1 MANRDFEIDMRMK
14 ADFAAAR
21 REVTGT
27 EGDLRSLGDAAV
39 EATDKI
45 SKSGSGSGT
54 DNRIRD
60 MVRRSLDELEAARAQ
75 IEADQ
80 RAAGTGRGGAAAA
93 TLEQAQA
100 QQAYVAASRA
110 TQQAVTAEIGLISEL
125 QERLGRSATSI
136 DDLADTEARLD
147 VAMRKGLVTAEEYDE
162 ALEKLGAEQD
172 RLNKETEKSGKAIDG
187 TVGRYDKAGASLQRL
202 ARDEAQLK
210 AAVDAGRISREQYN
224 RAMATI
230 GAERTRLTAIRDGA
244 AQSANAMRTLNTE
257 SLGVQRNLSQLVS
270 YGVTGQW
277 QLAGNQLLQLGNQAG
292 LAGRLFSGAGLAI
305 GGVTLVVGGLT
316 AALVTNYLQMR
327 AFDNALIATGNYA
340 GTTAGALAD
349 MRNQVGESTGDFAAA
364 QSSLEALT
372 ASGKFTSDSLQ
383 SATQAAV
390 GLAQLTGKSIEDT
403 TNQVIA
409 LAKSPTA
416 SLVEL
421 NERYHFLTLE
431 VYENV
436 KSLEDQ
442 GRAQD
447 ATKAATEALAQVTAS
462 RVSEMRA
469 NAGTLERAWYDVRDA
484 ARSAWQMIKDIGRE
498 DAEARIAAGQRGIL
512 MANQQRAELAEN
524 VRLGILTQAQADKA
538 NQALR
543 ERIAN
548 EQKNI
553 AQWQER
559 KDLQDA
565 TAKAA
570 AEEQQLQ
577 DKAVNA
583 AASIDRDIARI
594 DKKVERQ
601 QRLNKLIEQ
610 YNVIAAVD
618 PNDSRLYDGSYE
630 RLKKAIEDETEEKKS
645 RTPRG
650 PKATDPNDAALR
662 EVENLEKQIALLG
675 DLSEGETK
683 ASEAARIRYE
693 IEEGAYRN
701 ASEAV
706 KQQLV
711 DNAQLLDSERA
722 KREEATKQ
730 KRELE
735 DTKRSYE
742 QLQDALR
749 TPAEAALEGAI
760 AQVETLN
767 KALKAGI
774 ADSAAYD
781 ASMGRIVSG
790 AFDKAPKFEGLAPEI
805 GGAFGELGKI
815 GEARAELE
823 KWYQDQLALLSQFRA
838 QKIGVE
844 AQWNAQ
850 EQALTAQHQDA
861 LRQIESARQ
870 QAMLAGASATFG
882 QLADISKA
890 YGGEQSKT
898 YRALFAISK
907 AFAVAQAAVAL
918 AQNVAEASKA
928 GFPQNIG
935 FIAGALAQ
943 GAQIASLL
951 SQASYDGGSG
961 FAEGGWTGPGSKWQ
975 PAGIVHAEEFVNR
988 REVVRQPGARAF
1000 LEDFNNRGMD
1010 ALYDWRGYADGG
1022 FVEPD
1027 ARLAGPRWEQHPS
1040 AANGALAP
1048 TVNANTRVLNFLDID
1063 QLAQALAN
1071 NREFERTL
1079 VNGVVANGN
1088 SIQAGWQE

>member
-1 MANRDFEIDMRMK
+1 VPNRDFEIDMRMK

-27 EGDLRSLGDAAV
+27 EGDLRKLGDAAV
-39 EATDKI
+39 ETNDKMN
-45 SKSGSGSGT
+45 KGGGGSGSE
-54 DNRIRD
+54 NRIRD
-60 MVRRSLDELEAARAQ
+60 MVRRSLDELEVARAQ
-75 IEADQ
+75 VEADQ
-80 RAAGTGRGGAAAA
+80 RAAGTGRGSAATA

-110 TQQAVTAEIGLISEL
+110 TQQAISAEIGLISEL
-125 QERLGRSATSI
+125 QERLGRSATGI
-136 DDLADTEARLD
+136 DDLADTESRLD
-147 VAMRKGLVTAEEYDE
+147 AAMRKGLITAEEYDE

-172 RLNKETEKSGKAIDG
+172 RLNKETEKAGKAIDG

-202 ARDEAQLK
+202 VRDEAQLK

-230 GAERTRLTAIRDGA
+230 GAERARLTAVRDGA
-244 AQSANAMRTLNTE
+244 LQSANAMRTLNTA

-292 LAGRLFSGAGLAI
+292 LAGRLFSVAGVAV
-305 GGVTLVVGGLT
+305 GGLTLVVGGLT
-316 AALVTNYLQMR
+316 AALVSNYLQMR

-340 GTTAGALAD
+340 GTTAGALAG
-349 MRNQVGESTGDFAAA
+349 MRNQIGNSTGDFAAA
-364 QSSLEALT
+364 QTSLESLT
-372 ASGKFTSDSLQ
+372 ASGKFTSESLQ
-383 SATQAAV
+383 SASQAAV
-390 GLAQLTGKSIEDT
+390 SLAQLTGKSIEDT
-403 TNQVIA
+403 TSQIIA

-447 ATKAATEALAQVTAS
+447 AAKVATEALAQVTAS
-462 RVSEMRA
+462 RVAQMRE

-484 ARSAWQMIKDIGRE
+484 VRSAWQQIKDVGRE
-498 DAEARIAAGQRGIL
+498 DAEARIEAGERGIL
-512 MANQQRAELAEN
+512 LANQRRAELQED
-524 VRLGILTQAQADKA
+524 VRLGIISQAQADKA

-543 ERIAN
+543 ERIAI

-583 AASIDRDIARI
+583 AVSIDRDIARI
-594 DKKVERQ
+594 DKKAERQ
-601 QRLNKLIEQ
+601 QRLNRLIEQ
-610 YNVIAAVD
+610 YNVISVAD

-630 RLKKAIEDETEEKKS
+630 RLRNAIIKDTEEKK
-645 RTPRG
+645 G
-650 PKATDPNDAALR
+650 PKAQKTGAQRDEEAAAR
-662 EVENLEKQIALLG
+662 ELLNLQKQRAGLESLAA
-675 DLSEGETK
+675 GETK
-683 ASEAARIRYE
+683 VTEAARIRFE
-693 IEEGAYRN
+693 VTEGAYQH
-701 ASEAV
+701 ASAAT
-706 KQQLV
+706 K
-711 DNAQLLDSERA
+711 AQLLAQAEIIDGA
-722 KREEATKQ
+722 KASIEAEQ
-730 KRELE
+730 KRTKELE
-735 DTKRSYE
+735 ETKRSYE

-749 TPAEAALEGAI
+749 TPTEAALEGAI

-767 KALKAGI
+767 KALKSGI
-774 ADSAAYD
+774 ADSGAYD
-781 ASMGRIVSG
+781 QSLGRIVSG
-790 AFDKAPKFEGLAPEI
+790 SFDQAPKFAGLAPEI

-823 KWYQDQLALLSQFRA
+823 KWYQDQLVLLSQFRS

-850 EQALTAQHQDA
+850 EQALTTQHQNA

-870 QAMLAGASATFG
+870 QAMLVGASATFG
-882 QLADISKA
+882 QLADIAKA

-898 YRALFAISK
+898 YQAIFAISK

-951 SQASYDGGSG
+951 SQANFSGGG
-961 FAEGGWTGPGSKWQ
+961 FADGGWTGPGSKWE

-1000 LEDFNNRGMD
+1000 LEDFNRRGME
-1010 ALYDWRGYADGG
+1010 ALYGWRGYADGG
-1022 FVEPD
+1022 FVEP
-1027 ARLAGPRWEQHPS
+1027 AVRVAEPRWEKHPS
-1040 AANGALAP
+1040 AANGGLAP
-1048 TVNANTRVLNFLDID
+1048 TVNANTRVLNFIDVD
-1063 QLAQALAN
+1063 QLVQALATSS
-1071 NREFERTL
+1071 EFERTL
-1079 VNGVVANGN
+1079 VNGVVSNGN
-1088 SIQAGWQE
+1088 SIRAGWQE